1 MEAFAEMKS
10 WIGFG
15 PEDEDRLRAFAPV
28 AEHALPDLARAFYG
42 RILAHPGAANILADE
57 AQVERLKVTLVRWS
71 RELLEG
77 PWDDAYVERRHRIG
91 RRHVEVGLASRYMFT
106 AMHGWRCDLCEV
118 ARARLPVEEAEPTC
132 RSIER
137 ICDLDLA
144 MMTGTYLERREAAQL
159 RTLQDLLVSHMPV
172 TILVLDAAGIVTAA
186 TRADIRLFGDV
197 PAIGRP
203 WQDALPAPL
212 LEVADLDR
220 ALARARATG
229 RDITLPRVDATFDGA
244 TRSFRFSV
252 VPLDHPHASA
262 LVHLEELTDTVRSEA
277 RLQRAEALAQLGALS
292 AAVAH
297 ELRNPLAGIS
307 GALQVIRRSLPEADS
322 RRDIM
327 EKVEQQVRRLDALVT
342 DLLAFARPPEARSV
356 SVALHE
362 AARAVTDMVQ
372 REHPHVRITCSGE
385 GIALA
390 DPNLVQQIL
399 FNLVLNAVQA
409 AGADGAVCVT
419 LGPGSLSVS
428 DSGPGVP
435 AEIVDRIFQAFYTTK
450 TRGTG
455 LGLAICTKLA
465 LAMGGSIRLANG
477 AGPLPGACF
486 TVRLPLPERLN
497 LPALDDT

>member
-10 WIGFG
+10 WMEFG
-15 PEDEDRLRAFAPV
+15 ADDEDRLRAFAPI
-28 AEHALPDLARAFYG
+28 AEQALPDLARAFYA
-42 RILAHPGAANILADE
+42 RILAHPGAASVLKDE
-57 AQVERLKVTLVRWS
+57 GQVERLKITLERWS
-71 RELLEG
+71 RELLQG
-77 PWDDAYVERRHRIG
+77 PWDAAYVERRQRIG

-106 AMHGWRCDLCEV
+106 AMHGWRSDLRAL
-118 ARARLPVEEAEPTC
+118 ARRTLPEDVAEPTC

-159 RTLQDLLVSHMPV
+159 QTLQDLLVSHMPV
-172 TILVLDAAGIVTAA
+172 TILVLDASGIVTAA
-186 TRADIRLFGDV
+186 TRADVRLFGDV

-203 WQDALPAPL
+203 WQQALPRPL

-220 ALARARATG
+220 ALIRARATG

-252 VPLDHPHASA
+252 VPLDHPHATA
-262 LVHLEELTDTVRSEA
+262 LVHLEELTDTIRSEA

-307 GALQVIRRSLPEADS
+307 GALQVIRRSLPETDS

-356 SVALHE
+356 PVALHE

-372 REHPHVRITCSGE
+372 REHPGVRIHCTGE
-385 GIALA
+385 GVALA
-390 DPNLVQQIL
+390 DPNLVQQVL

-409 AGADGAVCVT
+409 APADGEVHVLLA
-419 LGPGSLSVS
+419 PGSLTVC
-428 DSGPGVP
+428 DSGAGVP
-435 AEIVDRIFQAFYTTK
+435 PEILDRVFQAFYTTK
-450 TRGTG
+450 ARGTG
-455 LGLAICTKLA
+455 LGLAICHKLA
-465 LAMGGSIRLANG
+465 LAMGGAITLENG
-477 AGPLPGACF
+477 TGPLPGACF
-486 TVRLPLPERLN
+486 TIRLPVPV
-497 LPALDDT
+497 PT